1 LAAAVVQLDGTVF
14 IWHMLMD
21 FDFDG
26 LVFNGLLT
34 GAAARFFSFLFV

>member
-14 IWHMLMD
+14 IWHMMV